1 MNNSTVIKQSRPKHQ
16 HAANITVLCF
26 KNILVNN
33 ELKMMKFSQTTSF
46 LAQIH
51 PSFLAIEHKIIYI
64 RDRQAPERM
73 ELLSLVPEDENWS
86 ILACLVKCI
95 SLLSRNV
102 RMRLTSKDQK
112 STQLL
117 PNTRFGHLGFR
128 CFWVP
133 ISYKA
138 LSCFFNVFSAVI
150 C

>member
-1 MNNSTVIKQSRPKHQ
+1 MNNSTVINQSRPKHQ
-16 HAANITVLCF
+16 HAANITVLRF
-26 KNILVNN
+26 KNIIVNN

-51 PSFLAIEHKIIYI
+51 PSFLAIEHKIIYN

-73 ELLSLVPEDENWS
+73 ELLSLVLEDENWS
-86 ILACLVKCI
+86 ILACLVKRI

-117 PNTRFGHLGFR
+117 PNTRFCHLGFR